1 MENDLSDFKVD
12 ITEFLLRFSGY
23 EDLENVFSFFF
34 FSLSFY
40 AQEGA
45 GKVYTAHGGLRQD
58 LRRYIKLEILEFVHP
73 RRE

>member
-1 MENDLSDFKVD
+1 MPLLVLDGNDLSDFKAV

-23 EDLENVFSFFF
+23 EDLENVFFFP
-34 FSLSFY
+34 Y
-40 AQEGA
+40 TREGA

-58 LRRYIKLEILEFVHP
+58 LRRYIKLEILAFVHP